1 MRRVFC
7 KTRLS
12 FTSQDSIALCLD
24 RARMRVPASLSRE
37 QKIDTL

>member
-7 KTRLS
+7 ETRLS

-24 RARMRVPASLSRE
+24 RASLPHE
-37 QKIDTL
+37 TKIDTL